1 MLSVQE
7 RRGWSHC
14 TATMKDLIA
23 AAVQLIAVSSLLLVD
38 VGGTALD
45 REDLVPQ
52 LIGMLSNKAELS
64 QR

>member
-1 MLSVQE
+1 
-7 RRGWSHC
+7 
-14 TATMKDLIA
+14 MKDLIA